1 MNEHI
6 EGGTALVDL
15 LKDEYKFTVGAE
27 ELNLYKTFSCVK
39 MRSAAQF
46 QINKISH
53 MDQSTKDVIIGCSPV
68 TDYLNIK
75 TDVSDHNA
83 IIASIQVQSKNQGQR
98 KSRGLTSLCSGIMTI
113 SEEKQC
119 ETDFRINAR
128 IPLNRLLNN
137 TIEFIKKE
145 ENNSL
150 SLSGLGNA
158 IYQLL
163 RTADILRKR
172 V

>member
-1 MNEHI
+1 
-6 EGGTALVDL
+6 
-15 LKDEYKFTVGAE
+15 
-27 ELNLYKTFSCVK
+27 
-39 MRSAAQF
+39 
-46 QINKISH
+46 

-119 ETDFRINAR
+119 EHDFEELLDNYKQEITFYNEVELDYRKHILTDD
-128 IPLNRLLNN
+128 
-137 TIEFIKKE
+137 K
-145 ENNSL
+145 
-150 SLSGLGNA
+150 
-158 IYQLL
+158 
-163 RTADILRKR
+163 
-172 V
+172 